1 MNRIAAF
8 ATVTVLAAAAGSG
21 AVAAHAGTAKA
32 PVSHH
37 VTSSGDDSARSSFIR
52 SKGHVVL
59 VSSAD
64 DHRQR
69 TRHAEPGDDKGGV
82 ARHAEPGDDRG
93 GVARHAEPGDDHG
106 RHGGHGSDD

>member
-8 ATVTVLAAAAGSG
+8 ATVTLLAAATGSG
-21 AVAAHAGTAKA
+21 AVAAHAAGTKA
-32 PVSHH
+32 SVSHH
-37 VTSSGDDSARSSFIR
+37 VTSSGDESARPSFVR

-59 VSSAD
+59 LTPAD

-69 TRHAEPGDDKGGV
+69 TRHAEPGDDRGRHAERADDKGGV

-93 GVARHAEPGDDHG
+93 GV
-106 RHGGHGSDD
+106 